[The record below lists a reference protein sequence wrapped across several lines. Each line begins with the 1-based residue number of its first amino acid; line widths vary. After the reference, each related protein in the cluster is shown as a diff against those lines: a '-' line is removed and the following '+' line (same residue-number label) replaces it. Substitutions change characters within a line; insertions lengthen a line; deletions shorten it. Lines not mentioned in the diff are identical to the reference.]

1 MLHLIKE
8 FNFII
13 ACDSYKL
20 NHWKELPEGTT
31 RSYAA
36 IVPRKP
42 SKYAT
47 RIVAMGQTYVAN
59 FLSAVRI
66 TQAMIEEAEIEAH
79 QQGYEFN
86 REDWEIIVNELDGKL
101 PLEVWAVE
109 EGRIIDPQ
117 TPLLGIVNTDD
128 RFAWLPTYVET
139 VVQCT
144 VWKMSTVA
152 STCRAARITIEKYM
166 KMTGSNMDMLNYKL
180 HNFGDRGADSPDE
193 AAVIAGIAHAAV
205 FSGSDCTRA
214 NGYIKK
220 LFNTDKVYTSSV
232 EATEHS
238 VMCANSDTE
247 KRDDFGAAQMAV
259 CRLHAVVAR
268 TKRGIGIPL
277 LSVVI
282 DTFNARRFV
291 YEYMGT
297 LFKKEIEESG
307 GVMVMRPDSGDAN
320 VEPALVARDLE
331 ATFGATKNAKGY
343 KVLAPCVRIIQGDG
357 IRINTIEGVLKGF
370 TDAGYSMD
378 NLTLGMGAGVTHEGA
393 RDDFSFS
400 MKAIAM
406 ADENGWREL
415 VKEPITDLGKKSLR
429 GLVRP
434 FEQADGSLKVINC
447 TNNPEDF
454 FIDSPGWRL
463 WSKDG
468 VRVRFQ
474 SFDEVQE
481 CARTKVS
488 TASKGWSDKVIENFT
503 EA

>member
-1 MLHLIKE
+1 MLQLIKP
-8 FNFII
+8 FNFIL
-13 ACDSYKL
+13 ACDSYKTGHYL
-20 NHWKELPEGTT
+20 ELPEGTL

-47 RIVAMGQTYVAN
+47 KIVAMGQTYVAN
-59 FLSAVRI
+59 FLASVRI
-66 TQAMIEEAEIEAH
+66 TQEMIEEADIEIT

-86 REDWEIIVNELDGKL
+86 RADWQYMVDELEGKL

-109 EGRIIDPQ
+109 EGRIVKPQ
-117 TPLLGIVNTDD
+117 TPVLGIVNTHD

-152 STCRAARITIEKYM
+152 STCRAARIIIAKYM
-166 KMTGSNMDMLNYKL
+166 QKTGANMAMLNYKL

-193 AAVIAGIAHAAV
+193 AAVIAGIAHAAL
-205 FSGSDCTRA
+205 FDGSDCTRA
-214 NGYIKK
+214 NGYIKA
-220 LFNTDKVYTSSV
+220 LFNSTKAYTSSV

-238 VMCANSDTE
+238 VMCAHSDAD
-247 KRDDFGAAQMAV
+247 KRDDFGAAKMAV
-259 CRLHAVVAR
+259 KRLHAVVAR

-282 DTFNARRFV
+282 DTYNARRFV
-291 YEYMGT
+291 REYMGET
-297 LFKKEIEESG
+297 FREEIKNSG
-307 GVMVMRPDSGDAN
+307 GVMVMRPDSGDAT
-320 VEPALVARDLE
+320 VEPALVAKDVE
-331 ATFGATKNAKGY
+331 DTFGATENSAGY
-343 KVLAPCVRIIQGDG
+343 KVLAPCTAVIQGDG
-357 IRINTIEGVLKGF
+357 IRINTIEPVLEGF
-370 TDAGYSMD
+370 TGKGYSMD
-378 NLTLGMGAGVTHEGA
+378 SLTLGMGAGVTHEGA

-406 ADENGWREL
+406 MDANGWRSL

-434 FEQADGSLKVINC
+434 FELESGELEVHDCTDNPASFFVDG
-447 TNNPEDF
+447 
-454 FIDSPGWRL
+454 PGWRL

-468 VRVRFQ
+468 ERIRFQ
-474 SFDEVQE
+474 DFDEVQTR
-481 CARTKVS
+481 ARADT
-488 TASKGWSDKVIENFT
+488 TYA
-503 EA
+503 